1 MQVYKYYDLV
11 FWSQTSW
18 KWVEAKIT
26 EMGILFSTEY
36 RVTFILD
43 RSSMP
48 RVEDHHYYKRKRDS
62 SKSEVK
68 YYEIKPLQL
77 IWDKVCGDS
86 GVNDWLAKRWP
97 QPPGKWCPQGPQCP
111 HVYVR
116 THTHTHTHACAALIA
131 SVGAHL
137 NMISAKCGD
146 HFEV

>member
-1 MQVYKYYDLV
+1 
-11 FWSQTSW
+11 
-18 KWVEAKIT
+18 VEAKIT

-77 IWDKVCGDS
+77 IWDKVPGFY
-86 GVNDWLAKRWP
+86 NAKNTI
-97 QPPGKWCPQGPQCP
+97 
-111 HVYVR
+111 HVDDLSR
-116 THTHTHTHACAALIA
+116 NFIMNQRNGLK
-131 SVGAHL
+131 
-137 NMISAKCGD
+137 ISAYKNAHQTYRTDRELLLLGYYLVSVKDCEDFQTLNLNGWRD
-146 HFEV
+146 HILQMAGQAT